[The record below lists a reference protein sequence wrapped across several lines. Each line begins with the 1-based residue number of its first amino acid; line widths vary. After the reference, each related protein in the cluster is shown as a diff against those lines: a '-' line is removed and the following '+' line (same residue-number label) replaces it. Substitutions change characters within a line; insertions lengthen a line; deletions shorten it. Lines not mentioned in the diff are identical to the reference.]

1 VETGAAQVLDVA
13 LYRRGKLVSAL
24 ARASAFALGI
34 GALALVWNEP
44 TTRRGPVVAVA
55 GIYAAFAAA
64 AYAWRRRRPR
74 SRALSVAHD
83 VADALAVGAAAAFSG
98 ALAGPLWLL
107 LYPHAAALSARGGIG
122 YSLALGTLDAA
133 IVLGLGYVGT
143 PLPWAQLHAI
153 AILSCAVMAATATA
167 YLDQVQERLG
177 QANRDLASR
186 NRHLADEVRAQGAA
200 RREQELALAQLKEGE
215 KRYRRLLERVQDAVL
230 VIEDGRVVYANA
242 ALASMMGEPPPILL
256 GLDVQHLVPAAYRR
270 ELWEQYC
277 RWEAGQPSEA
287 FETRLSTRKG
297 EAILV
302 SVRASVLEAEGQRAV
317 VATIRDITRERRL
330 EREIKDHAGSLAAIN
345 EIANA
350 VNLDLTIE
358 DIFAVAAEE
367 ARRLVP
373 FDRLTIAL
381 LDDGEGIV
389 EVVAV
394 GAGTKRRRASF
405 TRDEAAWAFRRPF
418 AWCDTA
424 KDPRPT
430 HVEGLLAEDGI
441 RSVVALPLVSKDR
454 LVGSL
459 NLGRLAPEAF
469 CASDLAVLEPVA
481 RHVAIAVDNAR
492 LLEDVRRRSR
502 EFESLLEVGR
512 SIVERHALADLLPL
526 VTRSVNRVMRT
537 DHCALLLRSG
547 ERVVVAAHEGLEPEV
562 VEAIKDFRVGQGLTG
577 RVIEEGRAVVSH
589 DMLHEPSAAFGSI
602 IRQFGYRSFL
612 GVPLRRGAE
621 ILGALEVIT
630 RDEVRRFGPED
641 HHLMGAFADQAA
653 VAIENAR
660 LFEDAHSHLAGVV
673 EANRRLAELDRLR
686 QAYLRNV
693 SHEFRTPLTVIKGYA
708 EFLGETG
715 SPGPEG
721 LKDVMRILVE
731 SCDRVI
737 DLVDTLLEVSR
748 VEQEE
753 AERILEVQTLDLR
766 ELAAASLEPVRP
778 AAERKGV
785 SLDLEFTGDSL
796 ELEGDR
802 GLLRQVVRKLVDNAV
817 KYSPPGAR
825 VAVRGSARGDELAL
839 EVEDRGIGISQE
851 HLSRIFEKFYMV
863 DGGMTRRLGGTGV
876 GLYLV
881 REIVK
886 LHHGAVDVQSL
897 PGQGSVFSVRLPRR
911 IKPTPTRA
919 ALG

>member
-1 VETGAAQVLDVA
+1 MEPGAVKVLDVA

-24 ARASAFALGI
+24 ARGAALALGI
-34 GALALVWNEP
+34 AGLAFLWDEP
-44 TTRRGPVVAVA
+44 TTRRVPALWVA
-55 GIYAAFAAA
+55 GVYVAFAAA
-64 AYAWRRRRPR
+64 AFAWQRRGPR
-74 SRALSVAHD
+74 SRLVSVAHD
-83 VADALAVGAAAAFSG
+83 VVDALAVGGTAALTG
-98 ALAGPLWLL
+98 GLASPIWLL
-107 LYPHAAALSARGGIG
+107 LYPHAAALSVHGGIG
-122 YSLALGTLDAA
+122 YTLALGSLDAA
-133 IVLGLGYVGT
+133 IVLALAYAGPPQPLG
-143 PLPWAQLHAI
+143 ALHAL
-153 AILSCAVMAATATA
+153 AILSCAVMAGTARS
-167 YLDQVQERLG
+167 YLGKVQDRLG
-177 QANRDLASR
+177 QANRDLATR
-186 NRHLADEVRAQGAA
+186 NRQLADAVRAQEAA
-200 RREQELALAQLKEGE
+200 RHEQDMALAQVREAE
-215 KRYRRLLERVQDAVL
+215 RRYRRLLERVQDAVV
-230 VIEDGRVVYANA
+230 VIEDGRVVYANQVLA
-242 ALASMMGEPPPILL
+242 AMMGESPSVIL
-256 GLDVQHLVPAAYRR
+256 GLDLQHLVPAAYRR
-270 ELWEQYC
+270 ELWQQYC
-277 RWEAGQPSEA
+277 RWEAGQVSEA

-302 SVRASVLEAEGQRAV
+302 SVRAGGLETEGRPAV

-330 EREIKDHAGSLAAIN
+330 EREIRDHAGSLAAIN

-381 LDDGEGIV
+381 VGGAQEGV
-389 EVVAV
+389 EVVSV
-394 GAGTKRRRASF
+394 GAGARRRRAPF
-405 TRDEAAWAFRRPF
+405 TPEDVAWALRRPF
-418 AWCDTA
+418 AWCETEKGA
-424 KDPRPT
+424 RPA
-430 HVEGLLAEDGI
+430 HMEGLLAEDLVC
-441 RSVVALPLVSKDR
+441 SVVALPLMSKDR
-454 LVGSL
+454 LVGTL
-459 NLGRLAPEAF
+459 CLGRLAAEAF
-469 CASDLAVLEPVA
+469 GASDLAVLEPVA
-481 RHVAIAVDNAR
+481 RHVAIAIDNAR

-526 VTRSVNRVMRT
+526 VTRSVNRVMGT
-537 DHCALLLRSG
+537 DHCVLLLRSG
-547 ERVVVAAHEGLEPEV
+547 EKLVVAAHEGLEPEV
-562 VEAIKDFRVGQGLTG
+562 VEAIRDLRVGQGLTG
-577 RVIEEGRAVVSH
+577 RVIEEGRAVVSQ
-589 DMLHEPSAAFGSI
+589 DMLDEPRAVFGSV
-602 IRQFGYRSFL
+602 IRKFGYRSFL

-621 ILGALEVIT
+621 ILGALEVVT
-630 RDEVRRFGPED
+630 RDEVRRFGPEEQ
-641 HHLMGAFADQAA
+641 HLMGAFADQAA

-660 LFEDAHSHLAGVV
+660 LFEDARSHLAGVV
-673 EANRRLAELDRLR
+673 EANRRLEELDRLR
-686 QAYLRNV
+686 QGYLRNV

-715 SPGPEG
+715 SPGPDG

-753 AERILEVQTLDLR
+753 AERILELQTLDLR

-839 EVEDRGIGISQE
+839 EVEDRGIGISPE

-897 PGQGSVFSVRLPRR
+897 PGHGSVFSVRLPRR
-911 IKPTPTRA
+911 IKPTPARS